1 VLLLE
6 YNNPETLANLTF
18 WEKLQA
24 ALFQSVTTRT
34 AGFSTISQAGLKE
47 STALVCSIFMF
58 IGGSP
63 AGTAGGIKTMTL
75 ALLLACTMGTVKGK
89 KDTVMFRRVIPK
101 ETIRKALAVF
111 MIGLCALMTMIVIMS
126 IVQPAPLVDILYEV
140 TSALAT
146 VGLTRNLT
154 GTLNLGGKLIIIL
167 CMYIGRIGPISL
179 VIALR
184 MKSKGKDKL
193 SYVEEDVI
201 VG

>member
-1 VLLLE
+1 
-6 YNNPETLANLTF
+6 
-18 WEKLQA
+18 
-24 ALFQSVTTRT
+24 
-34 AGFSTISQAGLKE
+34 
-47 STALVCSIFMF
+47 
-58 IGGSP
+58 
-63 AGTAGGIKTMTL
+63 MTL

-89 KDTVMFRRVIPK
+89 KDTVLFRRVIPK